1 LPLLLGGKI
10 TFCFTINSI
19 PMRHFFTRLLV
30 QNAVLLLLLI
40 AALPSMGQVVTDPSN
55 TLGYDQAKLLQVAA
69 FSNSRSAAE
78 PKRTKHKASSLQAAA
93 ATNCFI
99 PRDNSYTA
107 IPRNDDGS
115 FGPIALPFTFNLYGS
130 SYTQVWINTN
140 GNLTFTGP
148 YNEYNAAG
156 FPFSLPM
163 VAPFWADVDTRNVNS
178 GAIYY
183 KLSATNL
190 IVTWDNVGYF
200 SNQVDKVNTFQTII
214 GSSTDAL
221 LGPGQNVS
229 FRYDDMQWTTGS
241 ASGGINGF
249 GGTPATVGV
258 NQGNGTDFVQVGRF
272 NLDNSSYDGP
282 GGSNDGINYLD
293 GQCYGFNVTNVGN
306 IPPSVS
312 NLPPSNTV
320 TVAQGQTVT
329 INPQFLAPEVN
340 QTVTVAVN
348 TGGLCNTTAT
358 TTSGATAGATI
369 TVTGA
374 PCNVGTNSIVLTATD
389 NGSPVET
396 TTVTLTVIV
405 TPASACNLQL
415 ATTVTNA
422 GCGALGA
429 INLAVA
435 NGTAPYT
442 YSWTGPNGFTANTED
457 ISGLA
462 AGTYSVTVT
471 DAAQCSATTT
481 ASVTSTGTD
490 TTPPT
495 ILAAGFI
502 TAIESDGTRTIEAAD
517 VDWGSTDA
525 CSGIASM
532 TISPRTFTCANVGP
546 NLVTLTVT
554 DNAGNSAS
562 ETVTVFIVDNSAPV
576 IMAAGFQ
583 TTLVNGTRTI
593 QAIDIDYG
601 SYDNCGS
608 IASMIIDRSTFTCAN
623 VGPNQVTLTVTD
635 NAGNVSTRTVTVLV
649 TGDATCTPSARSSAT
664 NGSSAVAAQITQLE
678 VYPNPA
684 TERTTLAFQAKQAG
698 AAQILVY
705 NSLGRLVATVYDG
718 PVQAKQHYSFSLE
731 SQKLPAGVYSCQL
744 RTAGHTQLTRLMVV
758 K

>member
-1 LPLLLGGKI
+1 
-10 TFCFTINSI
+10 
-19 PMRHFFTRLLV
+19 MRHLITRLLLRST
-30 QNAVLLLLLI
+30 VLLLLLF
-40 AALPSMGQVVTDPSN
+40 AALPGIGQVVTDPSN
-55 TLGYDQAKLLQVAA
+55 TQGYDQAKLLRAA
-69 FSNSRSAAE
+69 AASNNRPVAE
-78 PKRTKHKASSLQAAA
+78 PKKAKSSAINPRTNSSQAAVESD
-93 ATNCFI
+93 CFI

-140 GNLTFTGP
+140 GNLTFTGA
-148 YNEYNAAG
+148 YAAYNASG
-156 FPFSLPM
+156 FPFDLPM
-163 VAPFWADVDTRNVNS
+163 VAPFWGDVDTRNTAS
-178 GAIYY
+178 GVIYY

-190 IVTWDNVGYF
+190 IVTWENVGYF
-200 SNQVDKVNTFQTII
+200 SSQADKTNTFQTII

-229 FRYDDMQWTTGS
+229 FRYGDMQWTTGS

-258 NQGNGTDFVQVGRF
+258 NQGNGVDFVQVGRF
-272 NLDNSSYDGP
+272 NLDNAAYDGP
-282 GGSNDGINYLD
+282 GGANDGINYLD

-312 NLPPSNTV
+312 NLPLNNTV

-329 INPQFLAPEVN
+329 VNPQFLAPEVN

-358 TTSGATAGATI
+358 TTNGATASATI
-369 TVTGA
+369 SITGA
-374 PCNVGTNSIVLTATD
+374 ACNVGTHSIVLTATD
-389 NGSPVET
+389 NGTPVGT
-396 TTVTLTVIV
+396 TTATLTVIV
-405 TPASACNLQL
+405 TPAATCNLQL
-415 ATTVTNA
+415 TTSVTNA

-429 INLAVA
+429 INLTVA

-442 YSWTGPNGFTANTED
+442 YAWTGPNGFTASTED

-481 ASVTSTGTD
+481 ATVTSTGTD
-490 TTPPT
+490 TTPPS

-502 TAIESDGTRTIEAAD
+502 TAIESDGTRTIHAAD

-532 TISPRTFTCANVGP
+532 TISPSTFTCANVGP
-546 NLVTLTVT
+546 NQVTLTVT

-562 ETVTVFIVDNSAPV
+562 ETVTVIIVDNSAPV
-576 IMAAGFQ
+576 VMAAGFQ

-608 IASMIIDRSTFTCAN
+608 IASMTIDRNTFTCAN

-635 NAGNVSTRTVTVLV
+635 NNGNVSTQTVTVLI
-649 TGDATCTPSARSSAT
+649 TADATCTPPARPSNS
-664 NGSSAVAAQITQLE
+664 GSSAVDAQASQLE

-684 TERTTLAFQAKQAG
+684 TDRTTLTFQAKQAG
-698 AAQILVY
+698 AAQVLVY

-718 PVQAKQHYSFSLE
+718 PVQAKQQYSFSLE